1 MKTVTCGCRLAKERA
16 TGKRKFDSVD
26 EPWNVVGLGALTF
39 CSEPHNE
46 GTYSAG
52 VSGRSRTVST
62 QDQRD
67 AGADGVSEPWAA
79 LLDWCK

>member
-16 TGKRKFDSVD
+16 TG
-26 EPWNVVGLGALTF
+26 PWNVVGLGALTF